1 VLTPEEIVRT
11 KSDEELQKLLAAE
24 LMRLVGPASSDALDT
39 FVHHVFLLPRGLR
52 AMAATYDLDVSIT
65 LDDLG
70 FHFANW
76 HHEPFALETL
86 GGLRELRAIE
96 AAGLFEHAFSAAKR
110 HWAFLA
116 SPEFVS
122 TYFDSPLYAE
132 LAPLNRRFWALHG
145 SLPGAR
151 PLLDLWAPYA
161 RLHPADVCA
170 V

>member
-1 VLTPEEIVRT
+1 MLTPDQVVAT

-24 LMRLVGPASSDALDT
+24 LMRLVGPASSDDLDT
-39 FVHHVFLLPRGLR
+39 FVHHLSSLPRGLR

-65 LDDLG
+65 MDDLG

-76 HHEPFALETL
+76 YHEPFAMETL
-86 GGLRELRAIE
+86 RGLRELRATE
-96 AAGLFEHAFSAAKR
+96 AADLFERAFSVAKR

-122 TYFDSPLYAE
+122 TYFQSPLYAE
-132 LAPLNRRFWALHG
+132 LAPLNQRFWALHG
-145 SLPGAR
+145 SRPGAT

-161 RLHPADVCA
+161 RRHPTNVCA
-170 V
+170 A